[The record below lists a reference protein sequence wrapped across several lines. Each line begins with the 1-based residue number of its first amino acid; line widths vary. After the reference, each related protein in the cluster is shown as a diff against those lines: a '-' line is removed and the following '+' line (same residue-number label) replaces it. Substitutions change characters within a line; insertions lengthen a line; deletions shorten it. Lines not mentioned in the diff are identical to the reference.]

1 VWTAANRAG
10 HRRAGRVQELWTR
23 VGDNQA
29 DLWTE
34 NLCPQALHRPLQAV
48 HRHERDVHRLST
60 GLSTCVR
67 AWRSVSVIHR
77 LVHMCGLELR
87 HLCESP
93 GHSEVTP
100 TAQDVENLVDEAS
113 AGTSPKFVRKCLAWA
128 PR

>member
-1 VWTAANRAG
+1 MWTAANRAG
-10 HRRAGRVQELWTR
+10 HRRGSRVQELWTR

-29 DLWTE
+29 GLWTE
-34 NLCPQALHRPLQAV
+34 NLCPQALHRRPEAV
-48 HRHERDVHRLST
+48 HRHALNVHRLST
-60 GLSTCVR
+60 GLSTCVW
-67 AWRSVSVIHR
+67 AWGTPQVIHR

-87 HLCESP
+87 HLCETP

-100 TAQDVENLVDEAS
+100 TAQGVENLVDEPS